1 MFAFVQKN
9 NYIKYNASNTAFY
22 LCNKTRKKKR
32 AREKVMWGEGEIL
45 LTGELCKTLIN
56 SLFFFNE
63 IMMSSPQSELNVL
76 KPVQIPKLF

>member
-32 AREKVMWGEGEIL
+32 QERKKVTWGEGEIL

-56 SLFFFNE
+56 SVFFFFFR
-63 IMMSSPQSELNVL
+63 
-76 KPVQIPKLF
+76 K